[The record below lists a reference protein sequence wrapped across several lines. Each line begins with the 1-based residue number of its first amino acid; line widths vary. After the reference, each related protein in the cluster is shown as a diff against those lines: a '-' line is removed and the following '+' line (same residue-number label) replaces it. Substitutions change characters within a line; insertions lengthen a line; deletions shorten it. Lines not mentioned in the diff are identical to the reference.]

1 MQQIIVFEQDNC
13 GWCVRLHP
21 HIKKLVEDTNI
32 ELQFINITNDWDA
45 PAEFGVKL
53 RTTPTVA
60 VYDQG
65 MLLRSLSIELNSG
78 IPGLI
83 SRVKDLINER

>member
-21 HIKKLVEDTNI
+21 HIKKLVEDQDI
-32 ELQFINITNDWDA
+32 ELEFINITNDWEA
-45 PAEFGVKL
+45 PREFGVEL

-65 MLLRSLSIELNSG
+65 MMLRALSIEAKTG

-83 SRVKDLINER
+83 SRIKDIIK